1 MNGLVRPCVCGRP
14 VINAILNDIMRRKR
28 RGSSGVEGLLTV
40 VVLEVTTEGVRTGR
54 GTERW
59 RQRVAVQVAAAA
71 APECCVTCRC
81 RVVEM
86 VGCRVRLTY
95 RPAKQRADDDVSVVT
110 SSRWRQSGH
119 GSRAYELSPDLREKQ
134 VEMLCRSY
142 GGATRASHAAR
153 VIQVSCIQ
161 LRETAECPSVCPSVC
176 LSLQQSSRSAVYSS
190 VKRPSVRLSVRP
202 SVCPCNSH
210 PGQLYTAP

>member
-1 MNGLVRPCVCGRP
+1 MEWKACW
-14 VINAILNDIMRRKR
+14 A
-28 RGSSGVEGLLTV
+28 V
-40 VVLEVTTEGVRTGR
+40 VVLEVTTEGVRTGG

-71 APECCVTCRC
+71 ALKLRAPECCVTCRC

-153 VIQVSCIQ
+153 VIQVSYIQ
-161 LRETAECPSVCPSVC
+161 LRESAECPSVC
-176 LSLQQSSRSAVYSS
+176 
-190 VKRPSVRLSVRP
+190 LSVP
-202 SVCPCNSH
+202 ATVIQVS
-210 PGQLYTAP
+210 